1 MIQWLL
7 DEPGPRSVFIFQ
19 KNREFYIDLYRT
31 IPIGV
36 VYPNLTFRSFG
47 NYAINFIA
55 TLPPLLADPA
65 SNLDETETNKI
76 LLSKMSKEKDPFE
89 CMRFHENCRVSWV
102 FHLSSMNWWYFM
114 LTLRLRQ
121 MAATALALVENQL
134 LPSRVPKQHLPA
146 NRIWLWRMKNN
157 ENTLPI

>member
-7 DEPGPRSVFIFQ
+7 DEPGPRRMFIFQ
-19 KNREFYIDLYRT
+19 KNREFYTDLYIEPFHSELFT
-31 IPIGV
+31 
-36 VYPNLTFRSFG
+36 PNLTFQSFG

-89 CMRFHENCRVSWV
+89 YFECMRFHENCRVS
-102 FHLSSMNWWYFM
+102 
-114 LTLRLRQ
+114 
-121 MAATALALVENQL
+121 
-134 LPSRVPKQHLPA
+134 
-146 NRIWLWRMKNN
+146 
-157 ENTLPI
+157 